1 MEATIMI
8 LALSSTGEAL
18 AIIGLVLGVVVL
30 AFVAFLLHSTL
41 APLRSVLA
49 NVTDASTAGMLQ
61 RGVPGTDQLG
71 RTRQLADSVPPLA
84 LAYLAKLGAAPAAAA
99 PAAAAPAAAPAVP
112 PKSIFPEPA
121 TGSEPAWKTYGR

>member
-1 MEATIMI
+1 MM
-8 LALSSTGEAL
+8 LALSSTGETL

-49 NVTDASTAGMLQ
+49 NVTDASTAGMLT

-84 LAYLAKLGAAPAAAA
+84 LAYLQKLGAAPAAAT
-99 PAAAAPAAAPAVP
+99 PAAAAPAAPAVP